1 MKYYFKYDHF
11 SRCLE
16 DCPNKMLHDNN
27 NNIKKIGAWPCEEN
41 CENFINISLDDNNK
55 KYIECKYINNQE
67 RLKKLNYL

>member
-1 MKYYFKYDHF
+1 MKYYYKYDHF

-16 DCPNKMLHDNN
+16 DCPNKMLHDN

-41 CENFINISLDDNNK
+41 CENFINISLDNNNNK

-67 RLKKLNYL
+67 RLKKLNSI